1 VRRGSLVSIDEAK
14 ARLIEEQKRKEK
26 EFEKKV
32 TSQQLAI

>member
-14 ARLIEEQKRKEK
+14 ARFIEGQKRKEK

-32 TSQQLAI
+32 TSQ